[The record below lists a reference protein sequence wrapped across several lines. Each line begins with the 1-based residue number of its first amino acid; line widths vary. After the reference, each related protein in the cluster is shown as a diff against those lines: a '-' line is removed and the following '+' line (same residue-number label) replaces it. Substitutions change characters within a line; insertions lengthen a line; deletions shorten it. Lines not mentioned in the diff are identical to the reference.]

1 MGWFWADPVAP
12 TPRISVATALP
23 VNHPAGGKPP
33 VSSQLSA
40 SFNIQAKQLQPSCPM
55 QKSAPAP
62 SAVPPVDSGC
72 PYVPPEPS
80 AGDESTD
87 SGLNPLNFMFANL
100 PQTRAPGQKIALPTE
115 REVSSI
121 PRGTDKGEGNWE
133 YPSPQQMY
141 NAMKRKGHE
150 DTPEDAV
157 ESMVAVHNF
166 LNEGAWGE
174 IVGWEK
180 EFGGGVMKAL
190 REQEGERLEAG
201 RQGAW
206 PRLLRFQGRSKEL
219 TPKAQILQML
229 GKAFP
234 EKYGY
239 AVYSFHWIEVTDS
252 DGRSPP
258 FDRHD
263 WYILRAGGEEVR
275 YVIDYYSGPPEPTGE
290 PVFYLDVRPAIDRP
304 SAILE
309 RAIRWGKPVWEKA
322 SGASVRRAMEEEKNR
337 RRF

>member
-1 MGWFWADPVAP
+1 
-12 TPRISVATALP
+12 
-23 VNHPAGGKPP
+23 
-33 VSSQLSA
+33 
-40 SFNIQAKQLQPSCPM
+40 
-55 QKSAPAP
+55 
-62 SAVPPVDSGC
+62 
-72 PYVPPEPS
+72 
-80 AGDESTD
+80 
-87 SGLNPLNFMFANL
+87 MFANL

-121 PRGTDKGEGNWE
+121 PRGTDNGEGNWE

-174 IVGWEK
+174 IVEWEK

-190 REQEGERLEAG
+190 REQEGVQLET
-201 RQGAW
+201 RNQGAW
-206 PRLLRFQGRSKEL
+206 PRLLRFQGKSKEL
-219 TPKAQILQML
+219 TPKAAILQML
-229 GKAFP
+229 GKVYP

-239 AVYSFHWIEVTDS
+239 VVLFPVVAQDKVTDS
-252 DGRSPP
+252 GGRPPP

-263 WYILRAGGEEVR
+263 WYVLRASGEEVR
-275 YVIDYYSGPPEPTGE
+275 YVIDYYSAPPEPTGE

-309 RAIRWGKPVWEKA
+309 RAIRWGRPVWEKA
-322 SGASVRRAMEEEKNR
+322 SGTDVRRAMEEERNR
-337 RRF
+337 KRF

>member
-1 MGWFWADPVAP
+1 MQES
-12 TPRISVATALP
+12 TP
-23 VNHPAGGKPP
+23 
-33 VSSQLSA
+33 
-40 SFNIQAKQLQPSCPM
+40 
-55 QKSAPAP
+55 
-62 SAVPPVDSGC
+62 AVPPADSAC
-72 PYVPPEPS
+72 PYVPPESSEP
-80 AGDESTD
+80 TD
-87 SGLNPLNFMFANL
+87 SLNPLNFMFANL

-121 PRGTDKGEGNWE
+121 PRGTDMGEGNWE

-166 LNEGAWGE
+166 LNEGAWSE
-174 IVGWEK
+174 IVQWEN
-180 EFGGGVMKAL
+180 EFGGGVINAL
-190 REQEGERLEAG
+190 KEKHEEQLEEGHQAP
-201 RQGAW
+201 W

-219 TPKAQILQML
+219 TPKAKILQML
-229 GKAFP
+229 GRVSP

-239 AVYSFHWIEVTDS
+239 VVPSFWDTVTDG
-252 DGRSPP
+252 DGRPPP

-263 WYILRAGGEEVR
+263 WYILRAGGEEIR
-275 YVIDYYSGPPEPTGE
+275 YVIDYYSAPPEPTGE

-322 SGASVRRAMEEEKNR
+322 SGTDVRRAMEEERNR
-337 RRF
+337 MRF